1 MTTSRVSYRILNL
14 WGEKP
19 DSSRMIVVCVPT
31 RVVRGMKKFELRF
44 SQIPSDAIWDKIVV

>member
-1 MTTSRVSYRILNL
+1 
-14 WGEKP
+14 
-19 DSSRMIVVCVPT
+19 MIVVCVPT